1 MNSRISNYLILLL
14 LIIIFSTG
22 LTYIKPLYKKE
33 EETDKP
39 HNRFIS
45 PVICLA
51 SFFIGCYFVSLIV
64 KDGENSGKDQY
75 SGIYYMFLIA
85 IILTIGN
92 LTILNQDNMKKY
104 MKGKKFTITGL
115 FMALGVSAIVFGF
128 MDNFG
133 MKLGIDALDNSFL
146 AVFLSPFSNDKR
158 FKEHKDSIKTNL
170 QIINDWTNAD
180 WRKLVN
186 QLLRFEDTLLEVQ
199 KNYKYSS
206 ISTLTDSI
214 KSFDGK
220 SLEIPEE
227 VLADSDLTNDY
238 VDNLRSRFDTIDG
251 SKAMLGN
258 TFSDFIGA
266 ILGAG
271 VINMFVYM
279 TSYDGIYTGDSTDD
293 SWLVKNLNSYMP
305 VLEGVFIAI
314 GCLVPVF
321 IHIAMDRTNPNI
333 NNTYC
338 WIIIAII
345 SIILIIMMYISAKGV
360 KTLNTTEKK
369 KSLVKSINDI
379 TERLDIDP
387 ANNIEENKVY
397 NKIKSLLDS
406 L

>member
-1 MNSRISNYLILLL
+1 MNTRTTNYLILLL
-14 LIIIFSTG
+14 LVIIFSTG
-22 LTYIKPLYKKE
+22 LTYIKPLYQKE
-33 EETDKP
+33 VETNKP

-45 PVICLA
+45 PLICLS
-51 SFFIGCYFVSLIV
+51 SFFIGCCVVSVIV
-64 KDGENSGKDQY
+64 KDGEVEGTDQF

-85 IILTIGN
+85 LILTIGN
-92 LTILNQDNMKKY
+92 MTILTPYNMKKY
-104 MKGKKFTITGL
+104 MKGKKFTVTGL

-133 MKLGIDALDNSFL
+133 MKLGIDALDNTFL
-146 AVFLSPFSNDKR
+146 SVFLSPFSNDTR
-158 FKEHKDSIKTNL
+158 FKDHKESIKNNL
-170 QIINDWTNAD
+170 KIINDWTTGD

-186 QLLRFEDTLLEVQ
+186 QLLRFESTLKDVQ
-199 KNYKYSS
+199 TNDKYSS
-206 ISTLTDSI
+206 ICTLTDAI
-214 KSFDGK
+214 KSFEGK
-220 SLEIPEE
+220 PLEIPKEILE
-227 VLADSDLTNDY
+227 NPVLTNDY

-271 VINMFVYM
+271 VINLFVYM
-279 TSYDGIYTGDSTDD
+279 TNYDGIYTGDNTDD

-305 VLEGVFIAI
+305 ILEGVFIAI

-345 SIILIIMMYISAKGV
+345 SIILIIMMYISSKGV

-369 KSLVKSINDI
+369 KSLVKSINDM
-379 TERLDIDP
+379 TDRLDIDP
-387 ANNIEENKVY
+387 ANNIEENRVY
-397 NKIKSLLDS
+397 NKIKNLLESL
-406 L
+406 